1 MSNKTQLNHIVK
13 RILDKTVLPSDV
25 NREGKYRGTF
35 MKGMDKV
42 QYTNSLARDLVVGEI
57 VAMYYELRKLESKE
71 IQTLSWY
78 EEELAKEPVTINARR
93 ASDTLE
99 GIRQAIAYNNSLA
112 KDYDEALAFFTH
124 KDDLTWKSVMAN
136 THENARKNRL
146 KKAKV
151 VVDSKP
157 LSKAQ
162 LSKLSTDY
170 EPTRMPFGDNEASSS
185 HGDDITSHTSEVLNG
200 DCNKHIEVQTSETI
214 A

>member
-13 RILDKTVLPSDV
+13 RILDETVLPSDI

-35 MKGMDKV
+35 QKGMDMV
-42 QYTNSLARDLVVGEI
+42 QYTNALGRDLVVGEVI
-57 VAMYYELRKLESKE
+57 SIYYRLKKLETKE
-71 IQTLSWY
+71 LSTLTWL
-78 EEELAKEPVTINARR
+78 EREMAKEPVDINAQR

-99 GIRQAIAYNNSLA
+99 GIRQAIAYNLSLA
-112 KDYDEALAFFTH
+112 KDYDEALAFFTR
-124 KDDLTWKSVMAN
+124 KDDMTFESIMSE
-136 THENARKNRL
+136 THERDRRNRL

-185 HGDDITSHTSEVLNG
+185 HGDDVSSHTSEVLNG
-200 DCNKHIEVQTSETI
+200 DCNKNVEVQHSETI